1 MVVRVVVAFHD
12 LQASEA
18 MDLGDAFWLADTP
31 INRAHAE
38 KIWAADRTDANSAVF
53 DWGSD
58 TVEDDDILERLDDIS
73 LHHPNWS
80 EVRFLSTP
88 LTSKLRARL
97 QGLGA
102 TAERCSNGF
111 KVRR

>member
-1 MVVRVVVAFHD
+1 MRVVVAFHD

-18 MDLGDAFWLADTP
+18 SDLGEAFWLSDTP

-38 KIWAADRTDANSAVF
+38 KLWAAESTHPNSAVF

-58 TVEDDDILERLDDIS
+58 AVEDDDVLERLDDVV

-80 EVRFLSTP
+80 EVRFLSVSLTP
-88 LTSKLRARL
+88 ELQARL
-97 QGLGA
+97 RDHGFA
-102 TAERCSNGF
+102 AEHCANGF
-111 KVRR
+111 NIKR